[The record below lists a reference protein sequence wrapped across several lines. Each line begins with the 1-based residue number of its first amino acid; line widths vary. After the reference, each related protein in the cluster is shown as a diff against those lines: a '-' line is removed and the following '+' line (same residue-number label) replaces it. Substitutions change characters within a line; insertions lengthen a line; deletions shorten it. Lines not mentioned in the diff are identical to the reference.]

1 MEVVNQEINF
11 KMVVNN
17 KVEVFLD
24 LGVRKAVLV
33 ARKEDL
39 VVRDNIWLHKD
50 NVLKDLILY
59 KEANIIKVLS

>member
-1 MEVVNQEINF
+1 MEAVNQEINF